1 MPPPTSIPRGPNG
14 APSKAPASPP
24 PAAAGIMRRIGLFG
38 YAGVWAWAIVAT
50 TAIRAQSTLK
60 NSRGEK
66 FFMISF
72 YYEIFGRKFFAEFD
86 DEIFFSL
93 YKIIT
98 PTKRRVK
105 YGKPP
110 IYGCSPIIE

>member
-1 MPPPTSIPRGPNG
+1 
-14 APSKAPASPP
+14 
-24 PAAAGIMRRIGLFG
+24 MRRIGLFG

-60 NSRGEK
+60 NSRGGK

-86 DEIFFSL
+86 DEIFFLYIKSSHQQKDASSMVNPQFMDARLSL
-93 YKIIT
+93 NKKVIFRMRKLDKPYH
-98 PTKRRVK
+98 PVK
-105 YGKPP
+105 FNWA
-110 IYGCSPIIE
+110 